1 MTTHDYRATRC
12 QESSCRL
19 HEQPI
24 FLNHWRWERWWIW
37 WNHGCFRKWQLSVD
51 HFQCIGIHVP
61 QIEWLRSRGHVW
73 HSEISACLKIGY
85 PQNYCLIII
94 IITIFWQVPAHVAAS
109 SPKLMQ
115 CMTRVELDSWYS
127 LTVYQADLLPHPQ
140 TKQKMCW
147 PIWSTVLH
155 AELGQTVL
163 TRSFSGVIWF
173 IFHHTPQ
180 KKIEGSYPAKVTS
193 SWKFYVLPLLQVA

>member
-1 MTTHDYRATRC
+1 MLQQHYRHSIVKCSHPAGRRAGAIVLQAARAAHIPQPLGTLDLV
-12 QESSCRL
+12 EPRL
-19 HEQPI
+19 LEVAVISGP
-24 FLNHWRWERWWIW
+24 LPMHWDTCALDRMVAKK
-37 WNHGCFRKWQLSVD
+37 GGTYGTL
-51 HFQCIGIHVP
+51 
-61 QIEWLRSRGHVW
+61 W

-85 PQNYCLIII
+85 PQNYCLIIIII

-147 PIWSTVLH
+147 PICSTVLH

-163 TRSFSGVIWF
+163 TRSFSGGNMIYF
-173 IFHHTPQ
+173 ITLP
-180 KKIEGSYPAKVTS
+180 KKR
-193 SWKFYVLPLLQVA
+193 